1 MIQNIS
7 IQPHQVKR
15 YTEIGLS
22 VPGKS
27 EKFPLLSIDKD
38 SYIVGAEIQSGL
50 NFDFIA
56 GRHCIAIGK
65 GCSLA
70 ESLTLVVD
78 LNHHYNGVFQG
89 AIEMLQEAGH
99 DWKLRRKGTILIQ
112 NDVWVGH
119 GATIMNGVTLHNG
132 CVVGTNAMVTK
143 DVPPYAIVGGN
154 PARIIRY
161 RFDEEIIDG
170 LQKIAWWDWP
180 DKLIRERRDDFFL
193 PPEDFVAK
201 YLPLAD
207 SCPPPEDTLQEARIA
222 GRKVVL
228 FVPDVESQWPLYPS
242 VLEEYFSIDRPHA
255 ELVLYLPQ
263 ALSQPKYLRALEAE
277 LGKHQARDSYVTLQT
292 GEDWD
297 ERVLFQRADY
307 FVTTR
312 AQQTIARSCL
322 ADRYGVKILY
332 GTDTQLFPAGL

>member
-1 MIQNIS
+1 M
-7 IQPHQVKR
+7 
-15 YTEIGLS
+15 ELE
-22 VPGKS
+22 
-27 EKFPLLSIDKD
+27 EKDLRPMRTRK
-38 SYIVGAEIQSGL
+38 
-50 NFDFIA
+50 
-56 GRHCIAIGK
+56 K
-65 GCSLA
+65 GS
-70 ESLTLVVD
+70 
-78 LNHHYNGVFQG
+78 
-89 AIEMLQEAGH
+89 
-99 DWKLRRKGTILIQ
+99 ILIQ

-119 GATIMNGVTLHNG
+119 GVTIKGGVTLHNG

-161 RFDEEIIDG
+161 RFDEETIDG

-228 FVPDVESQWPLYPS
+228 FVPDVERQWPLYPR
-242 VLEEYFSIDRPHA
+242 VLGEYFSIDRPHA

>member
-7 IQPHQVKR
+7 IQPHQIKA
-15 YTEIGLS
+15 YTEMKLS
-22 VPGKS
+22 VPGES
-27 EKFPLLSIDKD
+27 NAFPFLSIDRD

-50 NFDFIA
+50 NFNFAA

-70 ESLTLVVD
+70 ESIIFMID

-89 AIEMLQEAGH
+89 AIEMLPETAH

-154 PARIIRY
+154 PARVLRY
-161 RFDEEIIDG
+161 RFDEAVIDG

-180 DKLIRERRDDFFL
+180 DKLIRERRNDFFL
-193 PPEDFVAK
+193 PPEEFVKK
-201 YLPLAD
+201 YLPLVD
-207 SCPPPEDTLQEARIA
+207 SNPSPGEILREAKNV
-222 GRKVVL
+222 GRKVVF
-228 FVPDVESQWPLYPS
+228 FVPDVESQWPLYPN
-242 VLEEYFSIDRPHA
+242 VMAEYFTMDRPNA
-255 ELVLYLPQ
+255 ELVLYLPKE
-263 ALSQPKYLRALEAE
+263 LSQPGYLQPLENE
-277 LGKHQARDSYVTLQT
+277 LGKYEDADSYVTLQT
-292 GEDWD
+292 GEDLD
-297 ERVLFQRADY
+297 ERILFQCADY

-312 AQQTIARSCL
+312 ARQTVARSCL
-322 ADRYGVKILY
+322 ADRYGVKVLY
-332 GTDTQLFPAGL
+332 GTDTYLFPEDL